1 MVRIVSNTGILL
13 GISIVCF
20 ALSEQLWFSLLFIAI
35 AGLSQMLHTASTNTL
50 LQLYTDDDKRGRVMS
65 FYTVCLQG
73 TMPLGSLAAGSIAGI
88 AGGPWAMGIM
98 GGICLVAALMY
109 RKIHPRSEEHTS
121 ELQSLMRISYA
132 VFCLKK

>member
-50 LQLYTDDDKRGRVMS
+50 LHLYTDDDKRGRVMS
-65 FYTVCLQG
+65 FYTVCLKG
-73 TMPLGSLAAGSIAGI
+73 TTPLESLAAGSIAVI
-88 AGGPWAMGIM
+88 AAVPWAWGIM
-98 GGICLVAALMY
+98 GGICLIAALLN
-109 RKIHPRSEEHTS
+109 RKIHPSQRS
-121 ELQSLMRISYA
+121 A
-132 VFCLKK
+132 KKI

>member
-1 MVRIVSNTGILL
+1 MSAAGVGAILGALYLTNSRTVRTMVRIVSNTGILL

-73 TMPLGSLAAGSIAGI
+73 TMPLGSLAAGSIAGL
-88 AGGPWAMGIM
+88 AGRPWEIGRASGRER
-98 GGICLVAALMY
+98 GC
-109 RKIHPRSEEHTS
+109 
-121 ELQSLMRISYA
+121 
-132 VFCLKK
+132 